1 MNQKFRDAIREV
13 NLIQLMDQFRGTQYR
28 MLVQKQMR
36 ELSIRLEI
44 ALAAGIDA
52 CTESEKKAGE
62 ILLDE
67 YNKKGYEQ
75 SFWRRDTTDVF
86 AEICNRS
93 RELLSQFGAA
103 CEDKI
108 LFNMFQIVTMNLAAQ
123 VRDQKE
129 LRRFAGIRRSLFF

>member
-13 NLIQLMDQFRGTQYR
+13 NLIQLMAQFRGTQYR

-52 CTESEKKAGE
+52 CAESEKKAGE

-67 YNKKGYEQ
+67 YSE
-75 SFWRRDTTDVF
+75 
-86 AEICNRS
+86 
-93 RELLSQFGAA
+93 
-103 CEDKI
+103 
-108 LFNMFQIVTMNLAAQ
+108 
-123 VRDQKE
+123 
-129 LRRFAGIRRSLFF
+129 